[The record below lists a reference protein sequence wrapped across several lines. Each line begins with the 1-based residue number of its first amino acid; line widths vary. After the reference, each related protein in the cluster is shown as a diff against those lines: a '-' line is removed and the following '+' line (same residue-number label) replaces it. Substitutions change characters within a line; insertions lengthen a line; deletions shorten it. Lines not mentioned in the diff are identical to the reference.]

1 MANMVRAIRRNIAA
15 NEAAKEGFKR
25 ADFFAWRRQ
34 YIKQLEATI
43 DNPKSSKKQIKEA
56 KEDIRKLSF

>member
-1 MANMVRAIRRNIAA
+1 MGSMTRAIRRNIVA
-15 NEAAKEGFKR
+15 NQAAKEGFKR

-43 DNPKSSKKQIKEA
+43 DNPKSSKKEIKEA
-56 KEDIRKLSF
+56 KEALKGLRF